1 MNEKNLIPNSKRS
14 PSELRENGSKG
25 GKKSGRTRSL
35 RAKMKQL
42 CSLDVADPDIK
53 NFLKENGVEE
63 TDFGT
68 AMMFMQMYKAVK
80 EKDTTAFKAVM
91 ETVGESIRHEE
102 LAIRKKELK
111 IKENELKKAQE
122 EKETSSSFKDAIIAA
137 YEKRTKN
144 DE

>member
-1 MNEKNLIPNSKRS
+1 MNDENLIPFDKRTE
-14 PSELRENGSKG
+14 SEQREIQSKG

-42 CSLDVADPDIK
+42 CGLDVADPDIK

-68 AMMFMQMYKAVK
+68 AMMFMQLHKAVK
-80 EKDTTAFKAVM
+80 EKDTTAFKAIM

-102 LAIRKKELK
+102 LAIKKKELK
-111 IKENELKKAQE
+111 IKENEMKKAQE
-122 EKETSSSFKDAIIAA
+122 EKEMAGSFGDIIVSA
-137 YEKRTKN
+137 YEKRKN
-144 DE
+144 NDT